1 MADDKEISSK
11 PVNDEAL
18 DALLA
23 QWAEA
28 ELEPP
33 VGFHERTME
42 RLRQEQRTASENK
55 KKRNVISLFV
65 KKKKWMSAAAAAVL
79 VLCCIPVVQAQFGH
93 DVTQS
98 ANDGLMTQQKQ
109 IDDTMAAEGMESSEA
124 VAQDRSAQ
132 QEASAEQTDKA
143 KKMVPVKSEAQQPQQ
158 QTVQEPL
165 GANQAETVFS
175 DSNDGFHVGATQT
188 PSATSA
194 DPDDGIAAYSLEE
207 GLEMA
212 DNALEKG
219 MQTNRNV
226 TESLEQLQKQAQF
239 YQEALDDVMDTMED
253 LQKELDSYDEKLKSD
268 PENPELQA
276 KVKELQQQMDTLK
289 KELEELQS
297 LVDEA
302 RAKLAE

>member
-1 MADDKEISSK
+1 MA
-11 PVNDEAL
+11 PA
-18 DALLA
+18 
-23 QWAEA
+23 
-28 ELEPP
+28 
-33 VGFHERTME
+33 
-42 RLRQEQRTASENK
+42 
-55 KKRNVISLFV
+55 
-65 KKKKWMSAAAAAVL
+65 
-79 VLCCIPVVQAQFGH
+79 
-93 DVTQS
+93 
-98 ANDGLMTQQKQ
+98 
-109 IDDTMAAEGMESSEA
+109 
-124 VAQDRSAQ
+124 
-132 QEASAEQTDKA
+132 
-143 KKMVPVKSEAQQPQQ
+143 KSEAQQPQQ

-175 DSNDGFHVGATQT
+175 DSNDGFHVAATQT

-219 MQTNRNV
+219 MQASRNV

-276 KVKELQQQMDTLK
+276 KGERVAAANGHTK